1 MITFNGMSQ
10 VSNPDLLSKYAKLN
24 HYIILDKLCILYCWW
39 FNRHMFWL
47 LFHHIISH
55 HIPSYGVKP
64 HEKVLKSH
72 DSPITC
78 PVLLEKDLHPRPL
91 DGTQVLGSAA
101 SLIRWVILDPMGHDS
116 GGWSWWFFNVDN
128 EIHQKMDVIFEK
140 RCLKK
145 TGINILVT
153 GGIAVLWMCLVSCV
167 YIYTGW
173 WFQPSWK
180 IRKSMGRIIPYI
192 MENKKMFQT
201 TNQYIYIYTYVF
213 VKAYQKHQIKV
224 VNKQKPIFGASLEPE
239 IHPSMNLVGSW
250 LVWSCHVCWYL
261 EDTFEK
267 VSICFKWDPLKTPK
281 TIQKR
286 FCPPAPKDVIPRS
299 REILV
304 STVKGSWSHG
314 KWSYQ
319 D

>member
-1 MITFNGMSQ
+1 MTSHPSRTVELWSTWSTTEMITFNGMSQ
-10 VSNPDLLSKYAKLN
+10 VSNADLLSKYAKLN
-24 HYIILDKLCILYCWW
+24 HYIILYKLCILYCWW

-128 EIHQKMDVIFEK
+128 EIHQKIDVIFEK

-145 TGINILVT
+145 NWNKHPCHR
-153 GGIAVLWMCLVSCV
+153 GGLPFYECA
-167 YIYTGW
+167 
-173 WFQPSWK
+173 
-180 IRKSMGRIIPYI
+180 
-192 MENKKMFQT
+192 
-201 TNQYIYIYTYVF
+201 
-213 VKAYQKHQIKV
+213 
-224 VNKQKPIFGASLEPE
+224 
-239 IHPSMNLVGSW
+239 
-250 LVWSCHVCWYL
+250 
-261 EDTFEK
+261 
-267 VSICFKWDPLKTPK
+267 
-281 TIQKR
+281 
-286 FCPPAPKDVIPRS
+286 
-299 REILV
+299 
-304 STVKGSWSHG
+304 
-314 KWSYQ
+314 
-319 D
+319 